1 MIAVEEFLSYIQPF
15 EISGRKEEFLEEL
28 NKVPDYHEKFASAV
42 ENNKDWLEL
51 AESTRDE
58 DGYHVF
64 FFLDHS
70 YCSEFEKKRVNTLV
84 LRMFLEG
91 THPTIKV
98 TVYDKS

>member
-1 MIAVEEFLSYIQPF
+1 MIAVEEFLSNIQPF

-28 NKVPDYHEKFASAV
+28 YKVPDYHEKFASAV

-64 FFLDHS
+64 FFLYHS
-70 YCSEFEKKRVNTLV
+70 YCSEFEKKRVNTIV

-91 THPTIKV
+91 THTTIKV